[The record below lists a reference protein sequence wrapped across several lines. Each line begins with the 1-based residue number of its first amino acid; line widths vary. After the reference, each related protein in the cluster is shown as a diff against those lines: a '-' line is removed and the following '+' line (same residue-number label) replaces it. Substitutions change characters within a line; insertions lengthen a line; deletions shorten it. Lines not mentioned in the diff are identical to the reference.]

1 MIVIMLS
8 CSFHKSKQTECLCE
22 EQVSVELPSDVLVLA
37 SEVERSFGA
46 ASRRLELALRQ
57 EAVSYLVMKP
67 RLFALAAVAK
77 QLQLLLPT
85 AKKLMSLK
93 ADQIFSHF
101 YDVTRTREWQYQTL
115 QHERKLSPYSPKPE
129 TSPEEVL

>member
-46 ASRRLELALRQ
+46 ASRRLELAFRQ
-57 EAVSYLVMKP
+57 EAVSNLVMKP
-67 RLFALAAVAK
+67 RLFALATVAK
-77 QLQLLLPT
+77 QRQLLLPT
-85 AKKLMSLK
+85 AKKLMS
-93 ADQIFSHF
+93 I
-101 YDVTRTREWQYQTL
+101 
-115 QHERKLSPYSPKPE
+115 
-129 TSPEEVL
+129 

>member
-1 MIVIMLS
+1 MS
-8 CSFHKSKQTECLCE
+8 EK
-22 EQVSVELPSDVLVLA
+22 QVSVELPSDVLVLA
-37 SEVERSFGA
+37 GEVERSFGA

-77 QLQLLLPT
+77 QRQLLLPT

-93 ADQIFSHF
+93 ADQTFSHL
-101 YDVTRTREWQYQTL
+101 YDVTRTHEWQYQTL
-115 QHERKLSPYSPKPE
+115 QHERKLSPYSPKLV